1 MDRFL
6 DPGFIGV
13 MIPIVGIVF
22 VFSSLMVR
30 RVARHRERMAMIEKG
45 LDPDERARQIAE
57 HKERMAM
64 IEQGMHPDR
73 PELEDGDLEHDP
85 ELTER

>member
-13 MIPIVGIVF
+13 MIPIVGIVGLF
-22 VFSSLMVR
+22 ASLIVR
-30 RVARHRERMAMIEKG
+30 RLSRHRERMAMIEQG
-45 LDPDERARQIAE
+45 LDPDERATQ

-64 IEQGMHPDR
+64 IEQGMNPDR
-73 PELEDGDLEHDP
+73 LELEEGDLEHDR
-85 ELTER
+85 ELIER